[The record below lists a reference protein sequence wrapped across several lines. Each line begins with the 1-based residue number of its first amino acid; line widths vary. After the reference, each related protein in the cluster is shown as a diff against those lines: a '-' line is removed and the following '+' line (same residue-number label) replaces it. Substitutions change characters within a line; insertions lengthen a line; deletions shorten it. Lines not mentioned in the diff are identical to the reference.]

1 MEMPIL
7 GKEMVV
13 FGLTICDALA
23 MKEMYRSVDRAGG
36 ESMTVATA
44 RMPGSIVVGFIYY

>member
-1 MEMPIL
+1 MPIL
-7 GKEMVV
+7 GKEMVL

-23 MKEMYRSVDRAGG
+23 MKEMYRSVDRVGG